1 MHGEFY
7 LVTYTILSQA
17 AIGLAIMLFV
27 GSKVLGVEEKNKSN
41 YKMGYLIST
50 VLILLAMAVSGMHLG
65 SPMRGMNA
73 ILNIGSSWLSRE
85 IFLTGLF
92 FASSVIAY
100 YMIHKNKNFYFAALA
115 SSVIGFL
122 CVIGQ
127 AAVYASTIIPAWGSG
142 HGYVTFIGA
151 TMAMGAFLGVLVLF
165 KGGDGFNQAGAKKYI
180 TIAMVMAFVGILMQ
194 AGFYSIFAGQL
205 AQTGKAGISSLG
217 LISEKGTMMAIRW
230 ICSAIALVGLGV
242 IAHKKEANSMLFM
255 FTLLIFL
262 GEILNRTMFYGIGIA
277 IGL

>member
-17 AIGLAIMLFV
+17 AIGLAIMLFIA
-27 GSKVLGVEEKNKSN
+27 SRVLGEEKNKSN

-73 ILNIGSSWLSRE
+73 IINIGSSWLSRE

-100 YMIHKNKNFYFAALA
+100 YMIHKNKNFHFAALA
-115 SSVIGFL
+115 SSVIGFF

-127 AAVYASTIIPAWGSG
+127 AAVYANTIIPAWGSG

-180 TIAMVMAFVGILMQ
+180 TIAMVMAFVGVLMQ
-194 AGFYSIFAGQL
+194 AGFYSIFAGHL
-205 AQTGKAGISSLG
+205 AQTGKAGIGSLG
-217 LISEKGTMMAIRW
+217 LLSEKGTMMAIRW

-242 IAHKKEANSMLFM
+242 IVHKKEGNSMLFM